1 MIHLSAHLQD
11 MLTDESEEEE
21 SGFILIDKLSF
32 SGRQMTCLGQLIR
45 FRQVIVPTKNSAV
58 NFSDRLIT

>member
-1 MIHLSAHLQD
+1 

-32 SGRQMTCLGQLIR
+32 SGRQMTCLGLLIR
-45 FRQVIVPTKNSAV
+45 FRQVIVPTINSAV
-58 NFSDRLIT
+58 NFSNRLIT